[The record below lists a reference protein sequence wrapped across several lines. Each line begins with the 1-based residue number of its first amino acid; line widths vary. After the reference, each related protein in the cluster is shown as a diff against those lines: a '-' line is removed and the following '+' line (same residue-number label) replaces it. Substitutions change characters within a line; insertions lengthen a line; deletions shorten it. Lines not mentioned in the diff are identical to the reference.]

1 MLKTLRYILCCHVVL
16 VFLFSSCDGARMR
29 QELNRIDSL
38 NMARVNLDTITK
50 MDEVV
55 RYFDNYG
62 TSNERMLAHYL
73 HGRVAADRNDIPR
86 ALRYYRD
93 AVACADTTESD
104 CNYAKMS
111 RIYGQMATLFH
122 QQRAPRLEL
131 DAEQKAVYYAWKA
144 KDTLA
149 AISFYSHLTDPYDQ
163 LNMIDS
169 AMYYSENARKMYLA
183 IGRTDY
189 AANLLAYISAQH
201 IDQGFYEQGK
211 KEMDEAEQYGSVFD
225 QDGYILPGKE
235 IYYYYKGAYY
245 ENTGKLDSAEY
256 FYRKLQCSQSDD
268 RQEGASHGLMSVYHR
283 KGNVDSVRKYS
294 LLYTQAVDS
303 SWIRHSSDEIIRT
316 QALYNYGQ
324 SEREAFEKTKE
335 KLRYQKLSLCLILLM
350 VVASYVG
357 YVLYSKQKK
366 RTKEQLTRINSRY
379 VGILSEFEKTTGELS
394 QLKQNID
401 VFREQKENESAALQR
416 QLNDY
421 ISAGMLSNQWEKE
434 SEIINA
440 PIIKEMHGL
449 ASRVVK
455 PTSEQ
460 WVAFRKYAEH
470 TMPTC
475 VDFIMNNPL
484 TYQERLICLL
494 IRFQFIPSEQAAL
507 LGVSKQRITNLR
519 AHINEVLFGQKGTS
533 TLNEN
538 IMKI

>member
-1 MLKTLRYILCCHVVL
+1 
-16 VFLFSSCDGARMR
+16 
-29 QELNRIDSL
+29 
-38 NMARVNLDTITK
+38 
-50 MDEVV
+50 
-55 RYFDNYG
+55 
-62 TSNERMLAHYL
+62 
-73 HGRVAADRNDIPR
+73 
-86 ALRYYRD
+86 
-93 AVACADTTESD
+93 
-104 CNYAKMS
+104 
-111 RIYGQMATLFH
+111 
-122 QQRAPRLEL
+122 
-131 DAEQKAVYYAWKA
+131 
-144 KDTLA
+144 
-149 AISFYSHLTDPYDQ
+149 
-163 LNMIDS
+163 
-169 AMYYSENARKMYLA
+169 
-183 IGRTDY
+183 
-189 AANLLAYISAQH
+189 
-201 IDQGFYEQGK
+201 
-211 KEMDEAEQYGSVFD
+211 
-225 QDGYILPGKE
+225 
-235 IYYYYKGAYY
+235 
-245 ENTGKLDSAEY
+245 
-256 FYRKLQCSQSDD
+256 
-268 RQEGASHGLMSVYHR
+268 MSVYHR

-379 VGILSEFEKTTGELS
+379 VGILSQFEKTSGELS

-401 VFREQKENESAALQR
+401 VFREQKENENAALQR

-434 SEIINA
+434 SKITNA